1 MATILIVEDENSLR
15 ELIAFNLQSEG
26 FKTVEASDA
35 NEALMFL
42 EEIEPDLILLDIML
56 PGLKGTQL
64 LNILKSTPKTASIPI
79 IIISARDE
87 EDMIVKHLELGA
99 KDYLTKPFSI
109 RVLITKIKQQ
119 INAKQGKYS
128 RTVEYKGIVLD
139 EENHKTFLEG
149 KELILTHKEFELL
162 KLLLKHPGRVYTRNQ
177 LLSNIWGYDSD
188 VYTRTVDAHISSLR
202 KKLGEKSSLIKTVP
216 KIGYKAE

>member
-1 MATILIVEDENSLR
+1 MATILIIEDENSLR
-15 ELIAFNLQSEG
+15 ELISFNLQSEG
-26 FKTVEASDA
+26 FRTVEASDA
-35 NEALMFL
+35 NEALMLL
-42 EEIEPDLILLDIML
+42 EEIDPDLIVLDIML

-64 LNILKSTPKTASIPI
+64 LNILKTAPKTATIPI

-87 EDMIVKHLELGA
+87 EDMIVRHLELGA

-119 INAKQGKYS
+119 VSSKEERSNMTI
-128 RTVEYKGIVLD
+128 EYQGIVLD
-139 EENHKTFLEG
+139 EENHKTFIEG
-149 KELILTHKEFELL
+149 KEVVLTHKEFELL

-177 LLSNIWGYDSD
+177 LLSNIWGFDSD

-202 KKLGEKSSLIKTVP
+202 KKLGEKSSVIKTVP
-216 KIGYKAE
+216 KIGYKIE